1 MEKMDSAAPPSNL
14 QPKIMI
20 RSIRNF
26 TAIAAVLVV
35 PMLAVAQAS
44 LPLKHA
50 PQPTTAAITAADAM
64 TRLYIFADD
73 SMMGR
78 RAGEE
83 GGLKGTAYIE
93 REVRRLHLEPAG
105 DNGTFFQA
113 VPLVT
118 RTVDP
123 NSQLTADTDPLVM
136 GTDYCPTDLNGVPR
150 SIDGAQVIYAG
161 DPSDSTASATPDQ
174 VNGKIALVTGSAAAV
189 AGRRR
194 YPGAVAFLT
203 VLQPTQ
209 MPRLRAFGFSGRTR
223 MQSPDDLVP
232 SRLTLALAPLAVAKV
247 LGVPLANARPGT
259 LGRTLH
265 GGIKTSITAAPA
277 RNVVAIIRGSD
288 PRLRSEF
295 VALGA
300 HNDHLGLRR
309 AGPLDHDSV
318 KAYNEAAERI
328 FVARTHE
335 GTQFPG
341 GGLTADERASIQVN
355 VDSLHRLRP
364 ARLDSIYNGA
374 DDDGSGSVGLLEI
387 AEKFALTNPK
397 PKRSLIFVWH
407 TGEEL
412 GLYGSE
418 WFTDHPTIPRDS
430 IVAQLN
436 MDMIGRGEA
445 ADIPGGGTHYVELI
459 GSRRLSTELGNI
471 VEAVNKNAKH
481 NFVFDYAFDANGH
494 PENIYCR
501 SDHYEYARYGIPIT
515 FITTGGHSDYHQLT
529 DEPQYINYPHLAA
542 VASLVADV
550 ATTVA
555 NLDHRVVVDKP
566 KPDPLGRCQ
575 Q

>member
-1 MEKMDSAAPPSNL
+1 MIGSISKAATSAAV
-14 QPKIMI
+14 I
-20 RSIRNF
+20 F
-26 TAIAAVLVV
+26 A
-35 PMLAVAQAS
+35 PMFVFAQTP
-44 LPLKHA
+44 LPLKHS
-50 PQPTTAAITAADAM
+50 PKPTTAAITAADAM

-78 RAGEE
+78 RAGDE

-93 REVRRLHLEPAG
+93 REVRRLRLEPAG

-118 RTVDP
+118 RTVDT
-123 NSQLTADTDPLVM
+123 NSRLTADTESLVM
-136 GTDYCPTDLNGVPR
+136 GTDYFPTDLNGIPR
-150 SIDGAQVIYAG
+150 SIDGVQVIYAG
-161 DPSDSTASATPDQ
+161 NPADSTVSARPQQ
-174 VNGKIALVTGSAAAV
+174 VNGKIALVVGGGAAV
-189 AGRRR
+189 AARRR
-194 YPGAVAFLT
+194 YPGAVAFMT
-203 VLQPTQ
+203 VLDPAM
-209 MPRLRAFGFSGRTR
+209 MPRLRAFGFGGRTR
-223 MQSPDDLVP
+223 LQAPEDTVV
-232 SRLTLALAPLAVAKV
+232 SRLTLALDPSAIPKV

-259 LGRTLH
+259 IGRTLH
-265 GGIKTSITAAPA
+265 GGVKSALTVAPA

-288 PRLRSEF
+288 PKLYREF

-300 HNDHLGLRR
+300 HNDHLGIRR
-309 AGPLDHDSV
+309 AGPLDHDSL

-328 FVARTHE
+328 HVARTHE

-341 GGLTADERASIQVN
+341 AGLSAEERASIHVN
-355 VDSLHRLRP
+355 ADSLHRLRP
-364 ARLDSIYNGA
+364 ARPDSIYNGA
-374 DDDGSGSVGLLEI
+374 DDDGSGSVGLLEV

-412 GLYGSE
+412 GLYGSQ

-445 ADIPGGGTHYVELI
+445 NDIPGGGTHYVELI
-459 GSRRLSTELGNI
+459 GSRRLSTELGDI
-471 VEAVNKNAKH
+471 VEAVNKNGRH
-481 NFVFDYAFDANGH
+481 NLRFDYAFDANGH

-515 FITTGGHSDYHQLT
+515 FFTTGGHSDYHQLT
-529 DEPQYINYPHLAA
+529 DEPQYINYPHLAS
-542 VASLVADV
+542 VAAFVADI
-550 ATTVA
+550 ANTVA
-555 NLDHRVVVDKP
+555 NLDHRVVVDKA
-566 KPDPLGRCQ
+566 KPNPLARCQ

>member
-1 MEKMDSAAPPSNL
+1 
-14 QPKIMI
+14 MI
-20 RSIRNF
+20 RSISNA
-26 TAIAAVLVV
+26 AIAVAILSA
-35 PMLAVAQAS
+35 PTLAFSQTP
-44 LPLKHA
+44 LPLKHT
-50 PQPTTAAITAADAM
+50 PQLTTAAITAADAM

-78 RAGEE
+78 RAGEL

-118 RTVDP
+118 PTVDAKP
-123 NSQLTADTDPLVM
+123 QLTADTDPLVM
-136 GTDYCPTDLNGVPR
+136 GTDYFPVNLNGVPR
-150 SIDGAQVIYAG
+150 SIDGVQVIYAG
-161 DPSDSTASATPDQ
+161 NAADSTASITPDQ
-174 VNGKIALVTGSAAAV
+174 ANGKIALIIGNAAA
-189 AGRRR
+189 AARR
-194 YPGAVAFLT
+194 YPGAAGFMT
-203 VLQPTQ
+203 VLDSTQ
-209 MPRLRAFGFSGRTR
+209 MPRRRAFGFGGRTR
-223 MQSPDDLVP
+223 MQAPEDTMP
-232 SRLTLALAPLAVAKV
+232 SRLVLSLAPSAVAKI

-259 LGRTLH
+259 LGRTIH
-265 GGIKTSITAAPA
+265 GGIRSSLVVAPA

-288 PRLRSEF
+288 PKLYREF

-300 HNDHLGLRR
+300 HNDHLGTRR
-309 AGPLDHDSV
+309 AGPLDHDSLR
-318 KAYNEAAERI
+318 AYNEAAERI
-328 FVARTHE
+328 YVARTHQ

-341 GGLTADERASIQVN
+341 SGLTPEERASIHVN

-418 WFTDHPTIPRDS
+418 WFTDHPTVPRDS

-445 ADIPGGGTHYVELI
+445 SDIPGGGTHYVELI
-459 GSRRLSTELGNI
+459 GSRRLSTELGDI
-471 VEAVNKNAKH
+471 VEAVNRNAKH

-529 DEPQYINYPHLAA
+529 DEPEYINYPHLAS
-542 VASLVADV
+542 VASFVADV

-566 KPDPLGRCQ
+566 KPDPHGRCQ

>member
-1 MEKMDSAAPPSNL
+1 MISSIHKAA
-14 QPKIMI
+14 I
-20 RSIRNF
+20 
-26 TAIAAVLVV
+26 TAALFA
-35 PMLAVAQAS
+35 PMLAVAQAP
-44 LPLKHA
+44 LPLKHT
-50 PQPTTAAITAADAM
+50 PQPTTAAITPADAM

-78 RAGEE
+78 RAGDV

-93 REVRRLHLEPAG
+93 SEVRRLHLEPAG

-118 RTVDP
+118 RTIDP
-123 NSQLTADTDPLVM
+123 KSPLAADTEPLVM
-136 GTDYCPTDLNGVPR
+136 GVDYFPVNVSGVPH

-161 DPSDSTASATPDQ
+161 NAADSTVSIASEQAS
-174 VNGKIALVTGSAAAV
+174 GKIALIIGNISAAA
-189 AGRRR
+189 RR
-194 YPGAVAFLT
+194 YPGAVAFMT
-203 VLQPTQ
+203 VLDSTQ
-209 MPRLRAFGFSGRTR
+209 MRRLVAFGFSGRTR
-223 MQSPDDLVP
+223 MQSPADTVS
-232 SRLTLALAPLAVAKV
+232 SRLQLALAPSAVAKV
-247 LGVPLANARPGT
+247 LGVALGDARPGT
-259 LGRTLH
+259 IGRTMH
-265 GGIKTSITAAPA
+265 GGIRSSMVPAPA

-288 PRLRSEF
+288 PKLRGEF

-309 AGPLDHDSV
+309 AGPLDHDSL

-341 GGLTADERASIQVN
+341 GGLTADERASIHVN
-355 VDSLHRLRP
+355 VDSLHRLHP

-397 PKRSLIFVWH
+397 PRRSLIFVWH

-418 WFTDHPTIPRDS
+418 WFTDHPTISRDS

-445 ADIPGGGTHYVELI
+445 ADIPGGGPHYLELI
-459 GSRRLSTELGNI
+459 GSRRLSTELGDI
-471 VEAVNKNAKH
+471 VEAVNKSGNH
-481 NFVFDYAFDANGH
+481 NFVFDYTFDANGH

-515 FITTGGHSDYHQLT
+515 FFTTGGHSDYHQLT
-529 DEPQYINYPHLAA
+529 DEPEYINYPHLAS
-542 VASLVADV
+542 VASFVADV
-550 ATTVA
+550 AAHVA

>member
-1 MEKMDSAAPPSNL
+1 
-14 QPKIMI
+14 MI
-20 RSIRNF
+20 KSIRNF
-26 TAIAAVLVV
+26 AAAAAVILVPV
-35 PMLAVAQAS
+35 LLFAQPP
-44 LPLKHA
+44 LPLKHT
-50 PQPTTAAITAADAM
+50 PKPTTAAITAADAM

-118 RTVDP
+118 RTVDA
-123 NSQLTADTDPLVM
+123 NSRLTADSAPLVM
-136 GTDYCPTDLNGVPR
+136 GTDYFPTDLNGIPR
-150 SIDGAQVIYAG
+150 PIDGVQVIYAG
-161 DPSDSTASATPDQ
+161 NPGDSTASATPEQ
-174 VNGKIALVTGSAAAV
+174 VSGKIALVAGSGAAV

-194 YPGAVAFLT
+194 YPGAVAFMTL
-203 VLQPTQ
+203 LDPAM
-209 MPRLRAFGFSGRTR
+209 MPRLRAFGFGGRTR
-223 MQSPDDLVP
+223 LQAPEDTIA
-232 SRLTLALAPLAVAKV
+232 SRLTLALDPSAVVKV
-247 LGVPLANARPGT
+247 LGVPIANARPGT
-259 LGRTLH
+259 IGRTLH
-265 GGIKTSITAAPA
+265 GGVKSTLAVAPA

-288 PRLRSEF
+288 PKLRSEF

-300 HNDHLGLRR
+300 HNDHLGFRR
-309 AGPLDHDSV
+309 AGPLDHDSLS
-318 KAYNEAAERI
+318 AYNEAAERI
-328 FVARTHE
+328 YIARTHE

-341 GGLTADERASIQVN
+341 AGLSAEERASIHVN
-355 VDSLHRLRP
+355 VDSLHHLRP

-374 DDDGSGSVGLLEI
+374 DDDGSGSVGLLEV

-412 GLYGSE
+412 GLYGSQ

-436 MDMIGRGEA
+436 MDMIGRGDA
-445 ADIPGGGTHYVELI
+445 KDIPGGGTHYVELV
-459 GSRRLSTELGNI
+459 GSRRLSTELGDI
-471 VEAVNKNAKH
+471 VEAVNKNGRH

-515 FITTGGHSDYHQLT
+515 FFTTGGHSDYHQLT
-529 DEPQYINYPHLAA
+529 DEPQYINYPHLAS
-542 VASLVADV
+542 VAGFVGDV
-550 ATTVA
+550 ANTVA
-555 NLDHRVVVDKP
+555 NMDHRVVVDKGR
-566 KPDPLGRCQ
+566 PDPRARCQ